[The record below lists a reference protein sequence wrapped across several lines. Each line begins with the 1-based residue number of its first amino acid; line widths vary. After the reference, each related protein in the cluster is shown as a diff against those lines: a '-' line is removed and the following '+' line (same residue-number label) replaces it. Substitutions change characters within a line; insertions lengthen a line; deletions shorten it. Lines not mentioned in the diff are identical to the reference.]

1 MEIYSEHPLMSLM
14 LFWVSSLLIVM
25 VLINIFIAIIMSA
38 YDAVLSQNPDAADA
52 SSFASMVMLQVTR
65 LFKALTGA
73 GDEEEFYDDTDV
85 HVLQNSMDR
94 IDDEAYWDIFEG
106 YFDLPSSDDEAEEE
120 DQENGAEEVDPD
132 LQGLA
137 RDVAL
142 IKHSQQEQAKQMG
155 DIVSQLTEL
164 KQMLHNAL
172 K

>member
-73 GDEEEFYDDTDV
+73 DDDEEFYDDTDV

-106 YFDLPSSDDEAEEE
+106 YFDLPSSDDEAEENQGSTAE
-120 DQENGAEEVDPD
+120 DQDGEG
-132 LQGLA
+132 
-137 RDVAL
+137 
-142 IKHSQQEQAKQMG
+142 SG
-155 DIVSQLTEL
+155 DEDEL
-164 KQMLHNAL
+164 EDSYGESD
-172 K
+172 

>member
-1 MEIYSEHPLMSLM
+1 MMSLL

-38 YDAVLSQNPDAADA
+38 YDTVLSQNPDAADA
-52 SSFASMVMLQVTR
+52 SSFVSMAMLQLTR
-65 LFKALTGA
+65 IIKAATGVST
-73 GDEEEFYDDTDV
+73 EEDDFEDADV

-106 YFDLPSSDDEAEEE
+106 YFDMPSSDDEAEEVDE
-120 DQENGAEEVDPD
+120 SQDKQLAEVDTD
-132 LQGLA
+132 LQSLA

-142 IKHSQQEQAKQMG
+142 IKRSQQEHAKQMS
-155 DIVSQLTEL
+155 DVVSQLGEL
-164 KQMLHNAL
+164 KEMLRNAL

>member
-1 MEIYSEHPLMSLM
+1 
-14 LFWVSSLLIVM
+14 
-25 VLINIFIAIIMSA
+25 
-38 YDAVLSQNPDAADA
+38 
-52 SSFASMVMLQVTR
+52 MVMLQVTR

-73 GDEEEFYDDTDV
+73 DDEEEFYDDTDV

-106 YFDLPSSDDEAEEE
+106 YFDPPSSDDEAEEE
-120 DQENGAEEVDPD
+120 DQANGVEEVDPD

-142 IKHSQQEQAKQMG
+142 IKQSQQEQAKQMG
-155 DIVSQLTEL
+155 DIVSQLAEL